1 MGVLGLPSPVD
12 AVRLT
17 QQGAQAAAEAITLV
31 PRLARIVTQGE
42 WIVERIGVLLE
53 RVDQTQTAAAD
64 VVAGAAATAAAAD
77 LVAARAQTT
86 VARAAQTTA
95 RAEELVVRLTDLLDS
110 YQPVL
115 AQLQPLLARL
125 AQTTSQQEVDAAVR
139 LIDTLPGVVDTVDA
153 DVLPILTTLATVAP
167 DLRDLLD
174 TSKALN
180 EMLGALPGFGRVKKR
195 VEQQQEL
202 SDDYRAKQE
211 PPAAPDRSG

>member
-86 VARAAQTTA
+86 VARAA
-95 RAEELVVRLTDLLDS
+95 
-110 YQPVL
+110 
-115 AQLQPLLARL
+115 
-125 AQTTSQQEVDAAVR
+125 
-139 LIDTLPGVVDTVDA
+139 
-153 DVLPILTTLATVAP
+153 
-167 DLRDLLD
+167 
-174 TSKALN
+174 
-180 EMLGALPGFGRVKKR
+180 
-195 VEQQQEL
+195 
-202 SDDYRAKQE
+202 
-211 PPAAPDRSG
+211 